1 MPKSSATIAGE
12 GIYTVFPNDSN
23 ITVYIAWRSSKPLRL
38 SGGERF
44 TTKVERMTM
53 FAVIM
58 KGTLNRTGQSQ
69 AALNAEDA
77 VRKIADFD
85 NASNGTSYAVEPAVF
100 I

>member
-1 MPKSSATIAGE
+1 
-12 GIYTVFPNDSN
+12 
-23 ITVYIAWRSSKPLRL
+23 
-38 SGGERF
+38 
-44 TTKVERMTM
+44 M